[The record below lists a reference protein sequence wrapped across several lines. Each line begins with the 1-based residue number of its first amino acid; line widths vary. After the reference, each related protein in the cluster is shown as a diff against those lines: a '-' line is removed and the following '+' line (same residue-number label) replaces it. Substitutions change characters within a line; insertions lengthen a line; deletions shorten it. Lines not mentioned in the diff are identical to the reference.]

1 MNEVNLFENITFLKD
16 ISINEFL
23 LFFLYL
29 FLIFFA
35 KWVLQFVFQ
44 RVSKS
49 DSYQK
54 RIAPTIHS
62 ILNWLALYGGILLFL
77 FYFSRESWL
86 FYPFYET
93 EDVEVTLFLIIM
105 AIIIVSLAN
114 RMVKLFNT
122 HAMPFIYDQFSVET
136 GMRYTFNR
144 IIYYTVMFL
153 AIAISFTTVGLDL
166 RALGVIFS
174 VLGIGIGFGM
184 RNVAANFVSGII
196 IIFERPIEVG
206 ERVYIDGRVGKVAKI
221 RLRSTVVETFRE
233 GNLIVPNQHFIEQI
247 IKNQSRVV
255 IMAEVQIG
263 VQYGTDTQ
271 LVESLLADAVKREM
285 ENVKGVLL
293 YPEPDIRFV
302 DFKHQSMEF
311 QVLVPVD
318 SIPAKEQME
327 SRLRHAIAELFFG
340 NDIRLAEFPPQLEE

>member
-1 MNEVNLFENITFLKD
+1 MNQENLFENVTFLRD
-16 ISINEFL
+16 ISIQEL
-23 LFFLYL
+23 LFFFLYL
-29 FLIFFA
+29 LLIFLA
-35 KWVLQFVFQ
+35 KWILQFIFK
-44 RVSKS
+44 RLSKS
-49 DSYQK
+49 EGYQE
-54 RIAPTIHS
+54 RMMPTIQS
-62 ILNWLALYGGILLFL
+62 VLNWLALYGGILLFL

-105 AIIIVSLAN
+105 AVIIVSLAN
-114 RMVKLFNT
+114 RMVKVFNA
-122 HAMPFIYDQFSVET
+122 HAMPFIYDQFDVEI

-206 ERVYIDGRVGKVAKI
+206 ERVYIDGRVGRVAKI

-247 IKNQSRVV
+247 IKNQSNV
-255 IMAEVQIG
+255 ILMAEVQIG
-263 VQYGTDTQ
+263 VQYGTDTE
-271 LVESLLADAVKREM
+271 LVENLLAEAVQQEKPKVE
-285 ENVKGVLL
+285 GVLTEL
-293 YPEPDIRFV
+293 KMDIRFV
-302 DFKHQSMEF
+302 DFKHQSMKF

-327 SRLRHAIAELFFG
+327 SRLRHAIAELFYK
-340 NDIRLAEFPPQLEE
+340 NEIRLAEFPPPLEE